1 MDLRILFLVLMGFTA
16 ILFVIRQGGTQVT
29 LSDVGQ
35 MLLDVLLVPSALLTV
50 LVFAILITGTDVRQL
65 LVTGLDRISNRT
77 VSFVTAVPENMQD
90 AMMARVVERVDTDG
104 DGFKEWVV
112 FFEFDLQPGRS
123 PVKIAVYDNDRGNPP
138 VIFPYQLRVP
148 NREYL
153 SENIKG
159 VQFDMV
165 ELTPNPA
172 GSPSEQP
179 NLPEMVVQDGRQLS
193 AFRYRENSEP
203 WDFPRDTPPR
213 YEPIGFFYGSG
224 GVKLD
229 DATKEVTVIDRDKF
243 NRSQLAMRSIYAL
256 NPVSNSYWDDLDPTV
271 LAAPT
276 MATVDFFSSPPQDVL
291 NSPYPEKIVLAFYAS
306 TCAAPPDKTL
316 CRHAEVDWK
325 PQQFLAENSV
335 AWNEF
340 FNSGGGPGYFGL
352 KSFDGTQNLV
362 VSDIRYYPTLESL
375 NTRNVVTGAEPREN
389 IVDITFKA
397 DGANFEETRSYK
409 MEMVAGQWKIAER
422 VPSPTTISGGNPS
435 TKINTAN

>member
-29 LSDVGQ
+29 LSDLGQ
-35 MLLDVLLVPSALLTV
+35 MLLDLLLVPSALLTV

-65 LVTGLDRISNRT
+65 LIAGLDRISNRT
-77 VSFVTAVPENMQD
+77 VSFVTAVPADKQS

-123 PVKIAVYDNDRGNPP
+123 PVQIAVYDNDRGSPP

-159 VQFDMV
+159 VQFEMV
-165 ELTPNPA
+165 ELTPNLA
-172 GSPSEQP
+172 GET
-179 NLPEMVVQDGRQLS
+179 NLPEMVVRDSRQLS
-193 AFRYRENSEP
+193 AFRFRENSEP
-203 WDFPRDTPPR
+203 WDFPRDDPPR
-213 YEPIGFFYGSG
+213 YEPIGFFFGTG
-224 GVKLD
+224 GVALD
-229 DATKEVTVIDRDKF
+229 EATKEVTVIDRDKF
-243 NRSQLAMRSIYAL
+243 NRSQLAMRSIYAI

-276 MATVDFFSSPPQDVL
+276 MSTVDFFSSPPQDVP

-306 TCAAPPDKTL
+306 TCATPDKTL
-316 CRHAEVDWK
+316 CQHAAVEWK
-325 PQQFLAENSV
+325 PQQFLAENGV

-340 FNSGGGPGYFGL
+340 SNSGGGAGYFGL

-375 NTRNVVTGAEPREN
+375 NTRNVVTGAEPQEN

-397 DGANFEETRSYK
+397 NGASFEETRSYK

-422 VPSPTTISGGNPS
+422 VPSPTTISGSNPS
-435 TKINTAN
+435 TEINTVN